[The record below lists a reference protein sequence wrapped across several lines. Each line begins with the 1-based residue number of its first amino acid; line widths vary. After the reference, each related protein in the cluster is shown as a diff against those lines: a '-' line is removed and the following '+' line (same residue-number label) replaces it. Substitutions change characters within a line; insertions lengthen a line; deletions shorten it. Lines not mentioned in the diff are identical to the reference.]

1 MILEQLPAESRVWLY
16 QSDRALDATEIQYVK
31 EQLVSFTAEW
41 AAHGKKL
48 WAGAE
53 IVNPYFLIVG
63 VDESITPPSG
73 CSIDASVK
81 FIKALGAELEV
92 DFFNR
97 LKVTIDSPEGMKQ
110 IGFHDLKNL
119 DSTTLVYD
127 SLETKLSAVRNSWPV
142 ALRESNFAPMLD
154 MVR

>member
-16 QSDRALDATEIQYVK
+16 QSDKALDATEIQYVK

-53 IVNPYFLIVG
+53 IINPYFLIVG

-97 LKVTIDSPEGMKQ
+97 LKVTVDSENGMQQ
-110 IGFHDLKNL
+110 IGFHDLKEL
-119 DSTTLVYD
+119 DGSTKVYD
-127 SLETKLSAVRNSWPV
+127 SLETRLDKVRSNWPV
-142 ALRESNFAPMLD
+142 ALNESNFAPMVQL
-154 MVR
+154 